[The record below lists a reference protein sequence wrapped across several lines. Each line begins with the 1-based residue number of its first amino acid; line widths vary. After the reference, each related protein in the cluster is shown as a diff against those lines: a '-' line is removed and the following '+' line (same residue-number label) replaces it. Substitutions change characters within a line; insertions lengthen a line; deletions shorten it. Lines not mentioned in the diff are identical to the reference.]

1 MDKFGKVW
9 RFAGLETIDTDYQ
22 RGEGKPLN
30 AAGFRVEGFPLT
42 ALLS

>member
-22 RGEGKPLN
+22 RGEG
-30 AAGFRVEGFPLT
+30 
-42 ALLS
+42 